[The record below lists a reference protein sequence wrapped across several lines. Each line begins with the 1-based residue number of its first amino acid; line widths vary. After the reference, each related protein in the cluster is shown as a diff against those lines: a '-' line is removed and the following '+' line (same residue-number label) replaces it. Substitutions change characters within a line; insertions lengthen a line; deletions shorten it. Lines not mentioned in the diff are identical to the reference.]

1 MAAWLDLVKENEAW
15 DLVDTNRLEQLVQGL
30 PNPKYQYPSLLY
42 FYGNSNRKKA
52 LRALFP
58 YNNITRKGPAG
69 LIRLHLS
76 TKTAH
81 TQNPI
86 LFAESG
92 LCLEQSLGDSMW
104 LKNSTTKHQTFSL
117 GGADGTL
124 TPARLQ
130 QEVKRQLVLPWTQIL
145 CLTMDPDPRPRRQL
159 TIGDEVVPAPLQVVI
174 VLTNSQHVTEAF
186 AQECA
191 QLQKL
196 DTGTV
201 TILDLR
207 PRHGLSDSVVFQPLQ
222 TLIVKQLSIVQAERI
237 SNCRRFSA
245 SHLSAF
251 WSTGVQSHERLL
263 HAARFDILARARRN
277 YVRNKTMDDCLREV
291 TQTSIGYSKE
301 DFDDLVASAFLMD
314 AYPPQMHEAN
324 LPRILAYRVFAA
336 LYEKRCLSI
345 WDNEFKYHIAGV
357 SSRFVHHF
365 AQLSAV
371 KTSAAI
377 RKETLCRLYRQWGGL
392 RSTTTCLVCLSR
404 PPEHMLPCKHAIC
417 DTCVVIFGK
426 PSRLGEYHFEIA
438 QCPICVENGVRGL
451 IQLGLLRA
459 LESRIGI
466 PIASLPDLC
475 IGTSVGALTAIDVFL
490 NQSSVTQC
498 FDAFPHLA
506 RNIFCHSSETP
517 IPRCIRWFASAF
529 NLTTDGLYDS
539 EGLSKILKAAVDPSR
554 RMFDVATANPA
565 GCRIAIVASRT
576 SDGKA
581 CVLANYRGTS
591 PRSTNTAYEFLT
603 PHNDRQNP
611 SLLDAYFQPKEL
623 PGLCL
628 QDGGVRANNPLAIAL
643 RESSIIWPM
652 AKRHDLLLSVGTGF
666 STSPPVVQRACW
678 VESGRGLFPD
688 CSGP

>member
-15 DLVDTNRLEQLVQGL
+15 DLVDTNRLEQLVQEL

-42 FYGNSNRKKA
+42 FYGNSNRNKA

-92 LCLEQSLGDSMW
+92 LCLEQRLGDSKW

-145 CLTMDPDPRPRRQL
+145 CLFLDSVPDIQAATNLLQRPRPQL

-222 TLIVKQLSIVQAERI
+222 TLIVKQLNIVQAERI

-263 HAARFDILARARRN
+263 HAAPFDLLARARRD
-277 YVRNKTMDDCLREV
+277 YVKNKSMDDCLREV

-314 AYPPQMHEAN
+314 AYPPQMHGMTIF
-324 LPRILAYRVFAA
+324 LDSY
-336 LYEKRCLSI
+336 S
-345 WDNEFKYHIAGV
+345 
-357 SSRFVHHF
+357 
-365 AQLSAV
+365 
-371 KTSAAI
+371 
-377 RKETLCRLYRQWGGL
+377 
-392 RSTTTCLVCLSR
+392 
-404 PPEHMLPCKHAIC
+404 PEP
-417 DTCVVIFGK
+417 
-426 PSRLGEYHFEIA
+426 
-438 QCPICVENGVRGL
+438 N
-451 IQLGLLRA
+451 
-459 LESRIGI
+459 
-466 PIASLPDLC
+466 
-475 IGTSVGALTAIDVFL
+475 
-490 NQSSVTQC
+490 
-498 FDAFPHLA
+498 
-506 RNIFCHSSETP
+506 
-517 IPRCIRWFASAF
+517 
-529 NLTTDGLYDS
+529 
-539 EGLSKILKAAVDPSR
+539 
-554 RMFDVATANPA
+554 
-565 GCRIAIVASRT
+565 
-576 SDGKA
+576 
-581 CVLANYRGTS
+581 
-591 PRSTNTAYEFLT
+591 
-603 PHNDRQNP
+603 
-611 SLLDAYFQPKEL
+611 
-623 PGLCL
+623 
-628 QDGGVRANNPLAIAL
+628 
-643 RESSIIWPM
+643 
-652 AKRHDLLLSVGTGF
+652 
-666 STSPPVVQRACW
+666 
-678 VESGRGLFPD
+678 
-688 CSGP
+688 

>member
-1 MAAWLDLVKENEAW
+1 MRA
-15 DLVDTNRLEQLVQGL
+15 
-30 PNPKYQYPSLLY
+30 P
-42 FYGNSNRKKA
+42 

-69 LIRLHLS
+69 LICLHLS

-92 LCLEQSLGDSMW
+92 LCLEQSLGDSKW

-117 GGADGTL
+117 GGADATL

-145 CLTMDPDPRPRRQL
+145 CLFLDSVPDIQAATNLLQRPRRQL
-159 TIGDEVVPAPLQVVI
+159 TIGDEVVPAPL
-174 VLTNSQHVTEAF
+174 
-186 AQECA
+186 QECA

-263 HAARFDILARARRN
+263 HAPPFDLLERARRD

-291 TQTSIGYSKE
+291 MQTCIGYSKE

-314 AYPPQMHEAN
+314 AYPPQMHGMTIFLDHTLLN
-324 LPRILAYRVFAA
+324 PIKKLTCPGFSPTVVFAA

-365 AQLSAV
+365 VQLSAV

-377 RKETLCRLYRQWGGL
+377 RKETLCRLYR
-392 RSTTTCLVCLSR
+392 R
-404 PPEHMLPCKHAIC
+404 
-417 DTCVVIFGK
+417 
-426 PSRLGEYHFEIA
+426 
-438 QCPICVENGVRGL
+438 
-451 IQLGLLRA
+451 
-459 LESRIGI
+459 
-466 PIASLPDLC
+466 
-475 IGTSVGALTAIDVFL
+475 
-490 NQSSVTQC
+490 
-498 FDAFPHLA
+498 
-506 RNIFCHSSETP
+506 
-517 IPRCIRWFASAF
+517 
-529 NLTTDGLYDS
+529 
-539 EGLSKILKAAVDPSR
+539 
-554 RMFDVATANPA
+554 
-565 GCRIAIVASRT
+565 
-576 SDGKA
+576 
-581 CVLANYRGTS
+581 
-591 PRSTNTAYEFLT
+591 
-603 PHNDRQNP
+603 
-611 SLLDAYFQPKEL
+611 
-623 PGLCL
+623 
-628 QDGGVRANNPLAIAL
+628 
-643 RESSIIWPM
+643 
-652 AKRHDLLLSVGTGF
+652 
-666 STSPPVVQRACW
+666 
-678 VESGRGLFPD
+678 
-688 CSGP
+688 